1 MMFTYW
7 FSSLLVVSLAQYMRY
22 ILTTS
27 IKMKKKSILTQNK
40 CHTKA
45 LGTQD
50 LLGDLNSS
58 FLHMQI

>member
-1 MMFTYW
+1 MFTYW

-27 IKMKKKSILTQNK
+27 IKMKKKSILTQMK

-50 LLGDLNSS
+50 LLG
-58 FLHMQI
+58 